1 VLKLQNLMMKIEE
14 NFTSEHFNV
23 ILSFIKL
30 MVMIFF
36 IAHWMACGF
45 FAVGSSELEKYPDC
59 WIRNSGI
66 IDYNKYDQY
75 ITSLYYAFTTMTT
88 VGYGD
93 LAPITP
99 LERACSIFGM
109 LIACMIFTYTIGSI
123 SHLVTK
129 NGIHVAQYKQ

>member
-1 VLKLQNLMMKIEE
+1 MLKMMRFLRILRLLRVLKLQNLMMKIEE

-45 FAVGSSELEKYPDC
+45 FAVGSAELEKYSDC

-66 IDYNKYDQY
+66 IDYSKYD
-75 ITSLYYAFTTMTT
+75 
-88 VGYGD
+88 
-93 LAPITP
+93 
-99 LERACSIFGM
+99 
-109 LIACMIFTYTIGSI
+109 
-123 SHLVTK
+123 
-129 NGIHVAQYKQ
+129 

>member
-1 VLKLQNLMMKIEE
+1 MMKIEE

-23 ILSFIKL
+23 IVSFLKL
-30 MVMIFF
+30 MIMIFF

-45 FAVGSSELEKYPDC
+45 FAVGQGELANYHDC
-59 WIRNSGI
+59 WIRSAGI
-66 IDYNKYDQY
+66 IDKSKYEQY

-99 LERACSIFGM
+99 TERAVSIFGM

-129 NGIHVAQYKQ
+129 NGIHVA